1 MYKFLI
7 LDTNRKQNNFLVFLK
22 QRPNSHSFNKLVIKS
37 KNTCKYIYFLNFYME
52 LRYDFFYIFERL
64 DRMQIKI
71 KIVFLKERFFDFF

>member
-1 MYKFLI
+1 
-7 LDTNRKQNNFLVFLK
+7 
-22 QRPNSHSFNKLVIKS
+22 
-37 KNTCKYIYFLNFYME
+37 ME